1 MTLVYYLSER
11 SELHDNLAAFAALM
25 SEQMFQDDP
34 HEMRYYSAIDSQA
47 FHDLVKEIAVL
58 EECMNTKQAEY
69 KTDIGKLA
77 EGMAKRN
84 TCLIII
90 GLVMTLSCLGL
101 YIRTFFAGS

>member
-34 HEMRYYSAIDSQA
+34 HDSQA

-101 YIRTFFAGS
+101 YIRTFFAGA